1 MLRRLLLSAALSL
14 ALVLPSA
21 ATVAAQDIRDFVI
34 QNASASEVTELWVA
48 ASDSDSWGEQILS
61 TPIPALGG
69 MREIVFPYPAPG
81 VCLYWVHAVHAD
93 GETSELRDVNLCQTF
108 LITITDTEIFAS

>member
-1 MLRRLLLSAALSL
+1 MRTRKLLAVALSL
-14 ALVLPSA
+14 ALTLSTA
-21 ATVAAQDIRDFVI
+21 AGAAAQDIRDFVI
-34 QNASASEVTELWVA
+34 QNASVSEVTELWVA
-48 ASDSDSWGEQILS
+48 ASDSETWGEQILS

-81 VCLYWVHAVHAD
+81 VCLYWVHATHAD
-93 GETSELRDVNLCQTF
+93 GETSELRDVDLCQTF